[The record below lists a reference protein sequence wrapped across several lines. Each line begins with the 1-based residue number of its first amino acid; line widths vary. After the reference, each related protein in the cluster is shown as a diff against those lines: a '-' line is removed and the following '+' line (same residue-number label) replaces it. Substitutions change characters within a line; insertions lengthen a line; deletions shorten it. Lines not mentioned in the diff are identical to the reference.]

1 MQEPSHAL
9 QVQLAQASSIE
20 GIADLFL
27 EEMRRSV
34 GVASFN
40 FMVIGDTPLTEDT
53 HIGWVDDFDTKEV
66 AASFAEFLPYLEQ
79 EFYPVEDLVAM
90 PPGCHR
96 PPLFRDRSFF
106 QRSAAYHEFYKRF
119 LMEHHVI
126 GVMGETL
133 SPRVLFTFTRS
144 QQLRDF
150 DWDELHHM
158 ESVRALT
165 EQAFNRHVTLPPR
178 DSGQVLRALEATLS
192 IPAALF
198 DDRGNLLWISHE
210 LLARLEATHCFLART
225 PLLMRLAEDYR
236 AMQSL
241 ARRALADPAVA
252 VDPRIPEAE
261 AILGPGERLRVRVF
275 DEPGCRPMA
284 LVAVVSAHA
293 ASAPGAAASAEV
305 LRQRLGLTGR
315 EAQVARQAAE
325 GYTALNIAT
334 TLGIKESTV
343 RVHLKRIYRKLGVL
357 NRTQLALRVRELG

>member
-1 MQEPSHAL
+1 MQEPSQEL
-9 QVQLAQASSIE
+9 QVQLAQASSIQ
-20 GIADLFL
+20 GIAELFL

-53 HIGWVDDFDTKEV
+53 HIGWVDDFDFKEV
-66 AASFAEFLPYLEQ
+66 TASFAEFLPYLEQ

-96 PPLFRDRSFF
+96 PPLFRDRDFF
-106 QRSAAYHEFYKRF
+106 RRSAAYHEFYNKF
-119 LMEHHVI
+119 FMEHHVI

-133 SPRVLFTFTRS
+133 SSRVLFTFTRS
-144 QQLRDF
+144 QQSPDF

-158 ESVRALT
+158 ESVRTLT
-165 EQAFNRHVTLPPR
+165 EQAFHRHVALPHQ
-178 DSGQVLRALEATLS
+178 DSAQVLRALEATLG

-198 DDRGNLLWISHE
+198 DARGNLLWISHE

-241 ARRALADPAVA
+241 AQRALADPAVP

-261 AILGPGERLRVRVF
+261 AILGPGEQLLVRVF
-275 DEPGCRPMA
+275 DEPGCRPMV
-284 LVAVVSAHA
+284 LVAVAAGPPRPAAPVS
-293 ASAPGAAASAEV
+293 PET
-305 LRQRLGLTGR
+305 LRQRLGLTLR
-315 EAQVARQAAE
+315 EAQVALQAAE

-334 TLGIKESTV
+334 AFGIKESTV
-343 RVHLKRIYRKLGVL
+343 RVHLKRIYRKLCVL
-357 NRTQLALRVRELG
+357 NRTQLALRVREL